1 MSFSKL
7 GTGLKEFMGLFTGF
21 WLGLVWFSSGMVTY
35 LFDFWPFSD
44 SDNSSMAW
52 HMISQVFFLVDEYLL
67 I

>member
-1 MSFSKL
+1 
-7 GTGLKEFMGLFTGF
+7 MGLFTGF
-21 WLGLVWFSSGMVTY
+21 WLGLVWFPSGMVTY